1 MIPTNK
7 YDEEGIQKLKSAT
20 DDQVIENADQLLEWL
35 QDSNWPVFKGVI
47 SRLSVLG
54 NELVEPINNILEG
67 NDSIWKANIVGHL
80 IPSFSKESQQL
91 YTISLEKLL
100 AELDENDL
108 REGVID
114 FVAKQLSNSKKHV

>member
-1 MIPTNK
+1 MIPTDKN
-7 YDEEGIQKLKSAT
+7 DEEAIQKLKSVT

-35 QDSNWPVFKGVI
+35 QDSNWPVFKGVV
-47 SRLSVLG
+47 SRLSGLG
-54 NELVEPINNILEG
+54 NELVVPINNILKG

-91 YTISLEKLL
+91 YIKSLEKLL

-114 FVAKQLSNSKKHV
+114 FVEMQLANSKKCT